1 MYIALLY
8 LTPKSQAARK
18 ISMTKYFTVLFIST
32 FGTKYSMD
40 QVKFFKGCLPQI
52 LLGPFLKNLSY
63 VMVIKPFTC
72 F

>member
-18 ISMTKYFTVLFIST
+18 ISMTKYFTVLFISI

-40 QVKFFKGCLPQI
+40 QVKFF
-52 LLGPFLKNLSY
+52 
-63 VMVIKPFTC
+63 
-72 F
+72 